1 MSETEFPRGL
11 ADRLR
16 GILID
21 ADYTVSGVR
30 DRLGDA
36 AAKALAR
43 EQLVP
48 ALRATGGEER
58 LGLLLRLWWLR
69 GAVPL
74 RAARG
79 ILPVDELAE
88 AGLVRVD
95 DGPEGQVVHALVHL
109 GPWELEDGRPGF
121 VVSDPKVRP
130 GSGDVPGHD
139 HVVGT

>member
-1 MSETEFPRGL
+1 MSETEFPRAL

-69 GAVPL
+69 SPIPL
-74 RAARG
+74 RAAAA
-79 ILPVDELAE
+79 ILPVDELVRT
-88 AGLVRVD
+88 GLVTVD
-95 DGPEGQVVHALVHL
+95 EGPEGPVVRALVHL
-109 GPWELEDGRPGF
+109 GPWELEDDRPGF
-121 VVSDPKVRP
+121 VVSDPKV
-130 GSGDVPGHD
+130 
-139 HVVGT
+139 